1 MQRHR
6 VALTKITRHGC
17 CSLNTRLSGGPAA
30 IGTIPR
36 STQLANWTGKRS
48 AVGGAV
54 GVERQESRGAGLER
68 DSMEQEVGSVLAMRV
83 PPQFG
88 DLIMVV
94 VERMCSGGSLVV
106 KNVAAAGRGRRLR
119 SPDINGDTGIEAI

>member
-1 MQRHR
+1 M
-6 VALTKITRHGC
+6 
-17 CSLNTRLSGGPAA
+17 
-30 IGTIPR
+30 
-36 STQLANWTGKRS
+36 
-48 AVGGAV
+48 
-54 GVERQESRGAGLER
+54 ER

-119 SPDINGDTGIEAI
+119 SPDINGDTGIEAV